1 MLSNAGLSN
10 EAGGKTRLFQ
20 IAKEKQNANSNDQNV
35 YLKIDLNV
43 AKNAIKYLD
52 KQLEIGNPV
61 LAGVDHHYQYKYNP
75 KKKTVLNEGT
85 TDHFIL
91 IIGRLCKS
99 GIIQYLFYD
108 PGTGSEIK
116 GGSDENILTLN
127 QVDYSLRGT
136 TKYNTTKKY
145 VVTQIRRN

>member
-1 MLSNAGLSN
+1 M
-10 EAGGKTRLFQ
+10 
-20 IAKEKQNANSNDQNV
+20 
-35 YLKIDLNV
+35 
-43 AKNAIKYLD
+43 
-52 KQLEIGNPV
+52 
-61 LAGVDHHYQYKYNP
+61 
-75 KKKTVLNEGT
+75 NEGT

-145 VVTQIRRN
+145 VVTQIRRT